1 MDLVSETFVTD
12 AEAKELL
19 EMKRKEAELK
29 FEQKNAVEVLGKF
42 VTLDAKK
49 SRDLV
54 NELRKVPALRERQII
69 AIVNFLPKDTD
80 DLRAILNKEYSS
92 LKKED
97 ITLILETV
105 KKL

>member
-19 EMKRKEAELK
+19 EAKRKEAELK
-29 FEQKNAVEVLGKF
+29 FEQKNAVDVLGKF

-49 SRDLV
+49 SRNLV
-54 NELRKVPALRERQII
+54 NELRKIPTLRERQII

-80 DLRAILNKEYSS
+80 DLRAILSKEYSS

-97 ITLILETV
+97 ITLVLETV